1 MRKFV
6 LPLVLSL
13 VIALLLLAIGWLWS
27 GRGLG
32 APFPGVTAVSQVSAH
47 TVVKEVLPIGE
58 YASLAYHYTSVVK
71 DINTKDIKGW
81 NIPFT
86 TRKYIFTYD
95 GVMKLGIDG
104 SKIVVT
110 EPEATPP
117 EGPPSEAGLPL
128 LRIVFPAIQILSHEI
143 IEDSI
148 EVFEQSQTI
157 FNEIKLQ
164 DAFRVTG
171 DRKLEMEQK
180 ALEGGL
186 AGEARASLEQQFG
199 ALLRGLPGIRD
210 SYAVEFAWEPPG
222 ETPAAQ

>member
-1 MRKFV
+1 M
-6 LPLVLSL
+6 
-13 VIALLLLAIGWLWS
+13 
-27 GRGLG
+27 
-32 APFPGVTAVSQVSAH
+32 
-47 TVVKEVLPIGE
+47 
-58 YASLAYHYTSVVK
+58 
-71 DINTKDIKGW
+71 
-81 NIPFT
+81 
-86 TRKYIFTYD
+86 
-95 GVMKLGIDG
+95 
-104 SKIVVT
+104 
-110 EPEATPP
+110 
-117 EGPPSEAGLPL
+117 
-128 LRIVFPAIQILSHEI
+128 FPAIQILSNEI

-186 AGEARASLEQQFG
+186 AGEARASLAQQFG

-210 SYAVEFAWEPPG
+210 SYAVEFAWEPPRDVPPPG